1 MNQST
6 KGHIALLFTNLLFAA
21 NFTVVKFLVNN
32 NYIQAFGINFL
43 RASITAILLWV
54 LFIFKPTKITIQ
66 KKHWGRLI
74 LCALT
79 GIAGNQL
86 MFIKGLS
93 LTSSI
98 HASLL
103 LLTTP
108 ILITIIAAVVLKE
121 KITSSKIIGL
131 ALGITG
137 AFILILNKQNGNDAK
152 NMWVGDVL
160 VLLNAISYTCYFI
173 LVKPLMKEYS
183 PIVILRIIFTI
194 GFVMMIPFCWG
205 EFNAIEWNTFSPK
218 AYMALA
224 LIVVGGTFFAYLLN
238 IYGLKTLGASISGS
252 YIYLQPIFAAIIA
265 IFIGGESLE
274 TYKIIAACIIFLGVY
289 LVNKQINE

>member
-1 MNQST
+1 MKQST

-21 NFTVVKFLVNN
+21 NFTVVKFLINN
-32 NYIQAFGINFL
+32 NYVQAFGINFL

-54 LFIFKPTKITIQ
+54 LFFFKPTKVSIQ
-66 KKHWGRLI
+66 KKHWGRFI

-79 GIAGNQL
+79 GIAVNQL

-121 KITSSKIIGL
+121 KITALKVVGL
-131 ALGITG
+131 LLGIAG
-137 AFILILNKQNGNDAK
+137 AFILILNKQNSAEAK

-194 GFVMMIPFCWG
+194 GFVMMIPFCWS
-205 EFNAIEWNTFSPK
+205 EFTAIEWNTFSPK
-218 AYMALA
+218 VYIALA
-224 LIVVGGTFFAYLLN
+224 LIVIGGTFFAYLLN
-238 IYGLKTLGASISGS
+238 IYGLKSLGASISGS
-252 YIYLQPIFAAIIA
+252 YIYLQPLFASIIA
-265 IFIGGESLE
+265 IFIGGEMLE
-274 TYKIIAACIIFLGVY
+274 TYKIIAGCIIFLGVY

>member
-1 MNQST
+1 MKQSN

-32 NYIQAFGINFL
+32 NYVQAFGINFL
-43 RASITAILLWV
+43 RASVTAILLWM

-79 GIAGNQL
+79 GIAVNQL

-121 KITSSKIIGL
+121 KITPSKVIGL

-137 AFILILNKQNGNDAK
+137 AFILILNKQNGNEAK

-173 LVKPLMKEYS
+173 LVKPLMKEYR

-218 AYMALA
+218 VYMALA

-252 YIYLQPIFAAIIA
+252 YIYLQPIFASIIA
-265 IFIGGESLE
+265 ISIGGESLE
-274 TYKIIAACIIFLGVY
+274 TYKIIAACIIFIGVY
-289 LVNKQINE
+289 LVNKQTNE